1 MNTKSSILA
10 LATLFAATAFTSAAA
25 AAPETDYVSLGEL
38 SEMTGIAPP
47 SLRLLFGAR
56 SPHPNYD
63 VKFKRVTRDWQ
74 DAVARLAAEGIV
86 LDLQDDGRIAVRR
99 NPGLIASTR

>member
-1 MNTKSSILA
+1 MNTKAPFLA
-10 LATLFAATAFTSAAA
+10 LATLFAATTFATAVA
-25 AAPETDYVSLGEL
+25 AAPEADYISLNEL

-56 SPHPNYD
+56 TNHANYD
-63 VKFKRVTRDWQ
+63 VKLKRVGRDWQ

-86 LDLQDDGRIAVRR
+86 LNVEDDGRIAVRR
-99 NPGLIASTR
+99 NTGLIASTR